1 MHNLLY
7 NLCDHLSAQLKGAE
21 ILNCSLDG
29 ETSEFVRL
37 NQGAVRQ
44 AGSVKQAY
52 LELCLI
58 DGQRQAGARLS
69 LTSALATDQAAA
81 ATVLTE
87 LRDRIPHL
95 SDDPHLLYNTEVQS
109 SEHHSEDRCP
119 AAAEVIERIVETAR
133 GTDFVGL
140 YAGGA
145 IHSAFANS
153 LGQRNG
159 FSSHSFHLDWSLYH
173 RADKAVKCGYAGT
186 EWSDQEFSNKMDQ
199 ARRELG
205 VLQRSPR
212 TIDPGRY
219 RVYLAPTA
227 VAEVIAILGWGGFG
241 LKSQRTQR
249 SPLIRAVKGE
259 EELASC
265 FNLSEHV
272 GSGLAPRFGK
282 SGFIKPERIQL
293 FEGGRYA
300 SPLVSPRSA
309 REYSVTTN
317 GADDNESPVA
327 VEMEAGQTPRDQ
339 VLSELGTGVFVNNL
353 HYLNYSDRPSCRLT
367 GMTRFATFWVEDGEV
382 VAPLNVMRFDET
394 FYRMFGEQLAT
405 LTRERELLIDPGTYE
420 RRSTQSAMVP
430 GAIIDDFTFTL

>member
-1 MHNLLY
+1 MHSHLY
-7 NLCDHLSAQLKGAE
+7 DLCDHLTAQLHGNE

-37 NQGAVRQ
+37 NHAAVRQ

-52 LELCLI
+52 LELNLI
-58 DGQRQAGARLS
+58 DGQRQAGARLT
-69 LTSALATDQAAA
+69 LTGNPEHDRSVSSAL
-81 ATVLTE
+81 LHE

-95 SDDPHLLYNTEVQS
+95 SDDPHLLYSTQIHS
-109 SEHHSEDRCP
+109 SEHHGENLSPDAE
-119 AAAEVIERIVETAR
+119 EVIDTVIREAK
-133 GTDFVGL
+133 GTDLVGL
-140 YAGGA
+140 FAGGA

-186 EWSDQEFSNKMDQ
+186 TWSDEQFISKMTG
-199 ARRELG
+199 ARRELS
-205 VLQRSPR
+205 VLQRNPR

-227 VAEVIAILGWGGFG
+227 VAEVVSILGWGGFG
-241 LKSQRTQR
+241 LKSHRTQR

-259 EELASC
+259 EQLASC
-265 FNLSEHV
+265 FNLTENV
-272 GSGLAPRFGK
+272 ATGLSPRFGK
-282 SGFIKPERIQL
+282 SGFIKPDRVEL
-293 FEGGRYA
+293 FEQGSYSSA
-300 SPLVSPRSA
+300 LVSPRSA
-309 REYSVTTN
+309 REYSVQTN
-317 GADDNESPVA
+317 GADDSEMPVSLDMA
-327 VEMEAGQTPRDQ
+327 AGTTPREE
-339 VLSELGTGVFVNNL
+339 VLTELGTGVFVNNL

-367 GMTRFATFWVEDGEV
+367 GMTRFATFWVEDGQV

-394 FYRMFGEQLAT
+394 IYRMFGEQLVG
-405 LTRERELLIDPGTYE
+405 LTKERELLLDPGTYD
-420 RRSTQSAMVP
+420 RRSTQSTMVP